1 MLDATNV
8 VAACR
13 PCNDLFNHDKAPAEV
28 PSSLAAFYAL
38 RDETFVS
45 RRARILARLEA
56 ERTWFEEHVRP
67 R

>member
-1 MLDATNV
+1 MLDSTNV

-13 PCNDLFNHDKAPAEV
+13 PCNDLFNRDTAPADV
-28 PSSLAAFYAL
+28 PGSLEAFYAL
-38 RDETFVS
+38 RDETFLS
-45 RRARILARLEA
+45 RRARILARREA